1 MEIENLWLSI
11 YLYLFIKINL
21 SNKYKTIIFIEYD
34 FFNTLNIR
42 VYDLNLYNIIYLGFL
57 RVYLLHLEK
66 NNIKP

>member
-1 MEIENLWLSI
+1 MII

-42 VYDLNLYNIIYLGFL
+42 VYDLYLHIHHNIFFPI
-57 RVYLLHLEK
+57 
-66 NNIKP
+66 